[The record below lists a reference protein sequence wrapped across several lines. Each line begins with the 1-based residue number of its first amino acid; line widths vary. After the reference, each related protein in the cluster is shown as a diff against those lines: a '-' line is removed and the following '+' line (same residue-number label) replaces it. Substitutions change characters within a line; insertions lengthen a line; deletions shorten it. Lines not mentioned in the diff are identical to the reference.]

1 MQMLH
6 LCVSARHLSRRGFL
20 DLPRRRT
27 LIKSCR
33 LEKEIPIRAVLSG
46 DGTALAADSKEAGLC
61 GKLKKSRSSFTV
73 EAWIPLSLCHG
84 LRRTT
89 VVKLY
94 VSPPMLVRYITKMP
108 NVDSFS

>member
-6 LCVSARHLSRRGFL
+6 LCVSARHLSRRA
-20 DLPRRRT
+20 
-27 LIKSCR
+27 
-33 LEKEIPIRAVLSG
+33 IRAVLSG

-94 VSPPMLVRYITKMP
+94 VSPPMLVRGCRG
-108 NVDSFS
+108 N